1 MPTDIFM
8 KIRDIQGE
16 SRDKDHKDE
25 IEVLSWSWGLSN
37 QVASPSPGGGAG
49 AGKVKFQDISFTHL
63 VDKASP
69 NLMLSCASGK
79 HHSGSQAHCPQIRPH
94 DAPGVPPHQAAG
106 CDGNRR
112 SKFRH
117 ERAGRFDGAGNLEL
131 REGRLRVQSAEAGWN
146 FGSRSAFQL
155 GSQVEQAVRPYS
167 GALRNKIKEARRH
180 DRING

>member
-8 KIRDIQGE
+8 KINGIQGE
-16 SRDKDHKDE
+16 SRDKGHKDE
-25 IEVLSWSWGLSN
+25 IDVLTWTWGLSN
-37 QVASPSPGGGAG
+37 QVMAPSAGGGAG

-79 HHSGSQAHCPQIRPH
+79 HIHEARITVRRSDPTTPQEFLLIKLQ
-94 DAPGVPPHQAAG
+94 DV
-106 CDGNRR
+106 DGNRR

-131 REGRLRVQSAEAGWN
+131 REGRLRVQSAAAGWS
-146 FGSRSAFQL
+146 FGSRRAF
-155 GSQVEQAVRPYS
+155 
-167 GALRNKIKEARRH
+167 
-180 DRING
+180 

>member
-8 KIRDIQGE
+8 KINGIQGE
-16 SRDKDHKDE
+16 SRDKHHKDE

-37 QVASPSPGGGAG
+37 QATAPSAGGGAG

-79 HHSGSQAHCPQIRPH
+79 HHPGSQANRPQIRPH
-94 DAPGVPPHQAAG
+94 DTPGVPPHQAAG
-106 CDGNRR
+106 CDGNQR

-117 ERAGRFDGAGNLEL
+117 QRAGRPDGAGNLEL

-146 FGSRSAFQL
+146 SGRRRAFQL
-155 GSQVEQAVRPYS
+155 GSQVEQAVNRI
-167 GALRNKIKEARRH
+167 GALLNSVH
-180 DRING
+180 P

>member
-8 KIRDIQGE
+8 KINGIQGE
-16 SRDKDHKDE
+16 SRDKGHKDE
-25 IEVLSWSWGLSN
+25 IDVLTWTWGLSN
-37 QVASPSPGGGAG
+37 QVMAPSAGGGTG

-79 HHSGSQAHCPQIRPH
+79 HIHEARITVRRSDPTTPQEFLLIKLQ
-94 DAPGVPPHQAAG
+94 DV
-106 CDGNRR
+106 DGNRR

-131 REGRLRVQSAEAGWN
+131 REGRLRVQSAAAGWS
-146 FGSRSAFQL
+146 FGSRRAF
-155 GSQVEQAVRPYS
+155 
-167 GALRNKIKEARRH
+167 
-180 DRING
+180 

>member
-49 AGKVKFQDISFTHL
+49 AGKTKFQDISFTHL

-79 HHSGSQAHCPQIRPH
+79 HTRKPGSLSADQTPRRP
-94 DAPGVPPHQAAG
+94 
-106 CDGNRR
+106 R
-112 SKFRH
+112 SSSSSSCRMC
-117 ERAGRFDGAGNLEL
+117 
-131 REGRLRVQSAEAGWN
+131 W
-146 FGSRSAFQL
+146 
-155 GSQVEQAVRPYS
+155 
-167 GALRNKIKEARRH
+167 
-180 DRING
+180 